1 MQKLKENTRGITLI
15 ALVITIIVTLILAGI
30 AINALTG
37 ENGIITKA
45 TDAKEKTAKTNALEK
60 INLAIL
66 SAMTKGNG
74 DIDNATLREEL
85 EKEGLTI
92 KTEGDTLPWEVV
104 YDKYIFTID
113 ENYGVEEVNGISLS
127 KKEIKLISGENETIT
142 ATLTEGTTGKITW
155 ESSAPDIVKVENG
168 KITAVGERGTATIT
182 AKVEGTEY
190 QATCTVKIIQKITT
204 ITAGN
209 IEMNIGDTQK
219 INVTTTPSEGL
230 IEDLE
235 YTSGS
240 PGIATVGADGN
251 VKGIAEGTAVITIRG
266 KNSGVSTTCTIKVTP
281 KVTKITKITASDLTL
296 EPGKTGKLSVTIE
309 PTNQTEG
316 VTYTSGTQSV
326 ATVGEDGTV
335 NALIEGTTIITI
347 RGKKSGVS
355 TTCTVTVK
363 SNKLN
368 GLTWT
373 GNYEDYYGKKVT
385 NYTAGGKT
393 YRIFYIDTEG
403 KFGDKNTVY
412 LKADWTDNKTSLS
425 SYFNYTPSETDFET
439 YKKLNP
445 SWASQRGDSTSNL
458 TDSEYIAACL
468 CSPSM
473 WTGYCDTS
481 KANYA
486 IGSTPIEMY
495 VESYNQVSHTVGN
508 YKLGATCSTTKY
520 PGYIY
525 TLNGKQSTISN
536 NDYYTGDNTLDY
548 TGYNSMYCG
557 KNGSTGSYYWWLASP
572 LAGDVYYIM
581 CAVDGYGASL
591 GQLSYANDNGICPLV
606 SLKSSFQLEIEQ

>member
-1 MQKLKENTRGITLI
+1 MQKLKGNTRGITLI

-168 KITAVGERGTATIT
+168 KITAVGESGTATIT

-219 INVTTTPSEGL
+219 INVTTTPTEGL

-240 PGIATVGADGN
+240 PAIATVGADGN

-326 ATVGEDGTV
+326 ATVGEDGNV
-335 NALIEGTTIITI
+335 KGIAEGTAVITI
-347 RGKKSGVS
+347 RGKNSGVS

-363 SNKLN
+363 SNKIN
-368 GLTWT
+368 GAIEV
-373 GNYEDYYGKKVT
+373 GEYEKYYGKKVT

-412 LKADWTDNKTSLS
+412 LKADWTANDTTLS
-425 SYFNYTPSETDFET
+425 SYTSYTPSGTDLAT

-445 SWASQRGDSTSNL
+445 SWAAKRGSSTSSWNYN
-458 TDSEYIAACL
+458 EHAAAWL
-468 CSPSM
+468 CSPSQ
-473 WTGYCDTS
+473 WTTYYDST

-486 IGSTPIEMY
+486 IGSPTAEMY
-495 VESYNQVSHTVGN
+495 VASYNQVSHTTGN
-508 YKLGATCSTTKY
+508 YKLGATYRATDY

-525 TLNGKQSTISN
+525 TLNGKQSNISN
-536 NDYYTGDNTLDY
+536 SDYWTGNNTLDY
-548 TGYNSMYCG
+548 AGYNSMYCG
-557 KNGSTGSYYWWLASP
+557 KNGSTGSYWWWLASP
-572 LAGDVYYIM
+572 SA
-581 CAVDGYGASL
+581 YGSNYVCRVGGGNAAL
-591 GQLSYANDNGICPLV
+591 NGNDYSYAYGVCPLV